1 MDLVTLVTLC
11 SVAFD
16 SRLMHALIIAES
28 EAKPW
33 SFRVGDGERRSFP
46 APAEA
51 IAGAQLE
58 GRASL
63 RVGLTGLSV
72 DLGSATAQPIAALF
86 EPCPNVALASFR
98 LERHA
103 ETCRVR
109 YPSEL
114 TERCALATYNRS
126 FDAPAWAYADDVLFA
141 SARDDLPNPV
151 ISAVCEVA
159 LPAPAMP
166 RQADPKSQTIF
177 VPLSRVRR

>member
-11 SVAFD
+11 SVAFGP
-16 SRLMHALIIAES
+16 RLMHALIIAES
-28 EAKPW
+28 DAKPW
-33 SFRVGDGERRSFP
+33 SFRERDAERRSFP
-46 APAEA
+46 GPAEA
-51 IAGAQLE
+51 IAGAELA

-98 LERHA
+98 LERQV

-109 YPSEL
+109 YPLEL

-126 FDAPAWAYADDVLFA
+126 FDAPAWAYADDVLLA
-141 SARDDLPNPV
+141 SAREDLPNPV
-151 ISAVCEVA
+151 ISGACEVA
-159 LPAPAMP
+159 SPAAGTP

-177 VPLSRVRR
+177 VPLSRARR